1 MRFEVLKSGATFVT
15 FCPTQAQLA
24 SIAAAAR
31 LFDAVVVVDN
41 SSVSDAALSHSFR
54 LPNVQLLQNANR
66 GGIAGA
72 FNRGVEVL
80 LESGIDRVY
89 FFDQDSVVPP
99 DYRQVMDEAL
109 DDAPKACMIGPKI
122 YDINLRAFSPRYQ
135 VSRWTYRADPVPES
149 AYALIPCSFL
159 ISSGSV
165 VTREALTAC
174 GPFREDYFI
183 DDVDTEYCLR
193 AAQLGVSVFINP
205 RAVLNHAIGER
216 EEHRFLGVRIRP
228 SHHGA
233 LRRYY
238 RCRNGISLSLRHARH
253 SPAFLIHNQ
262 KRLAHEI
269 IGVLLYE
276 RRKWKKL
283 TAIGVGI
290 VHGVMSRL
298 GDLRE
303 IAPRFHQ
310 WLVG

>member
-1 MRFEVLKSGATFVT
+1 MLKSGAIFVT
-15 FCPTQAQLA
+15 FRPTDEQVAA
-24 SIAAAAR
+24 IAATAR
-31 LFDAVVVVDN
+31 LFDAVIVVDN
-41 SSVSDAALSHSFR
+41 SPATDATLHHRFN
-54 LPNVQLLQNANR
+54 LPNIQFLENANR

-72 FNRGVEVL
+72 FNRGVEAL
-80 LESGIDRVY
+80 LAGGIDRVY
-89 FFDQDSVVPP
+89 FFDQDSAVPS
-99 DYRQVMDEAL
+99 DYRQLMDEAL
-109 DDAPKACMIGPKI
+109 DSAPEACMIGPKI
-122 YDINLRAFSPRYQ
+122 YDINLRAFSPRYL
-135 VSRWTYRADPVPES
+135 VSRWTYRADPIPES
-149 AYALIPCSFL
+149 ASALIPCSFL

-165 VTREALTAC
+165 ATRAALTAC

-193 AAQLGVSVFINP
+193 AALLGVGVFINP

-262 KRLAHEI
+262 KRLAHEM

-276 RRKWKKL
+276 RRKCKKL

-290 VHGVMSRL
+290 IHGITSRL

-303 IAPRFHQ
+303 IAPRFHR